1 MNKDKLISTLENE
14 NNDLKQ
20 QLKSIIEHENLRD
33 EIVFQQS
40 RMASMGEMISNIAHQ
55 WRQPLMEM
63 STLIMNLEAQVK
75 VVGSISNDDILQTT
89 EKSTNVIKYMSQT
102 IEDFRNFFATNKS
115 KETFFIAEQ
124 ISTIINMMKSIF
136 VSKNIKINIIIKNN
150 LKVHGFKNEYS
161 QVLMNI
167 LVNSKDAIV
176 SNNIKNGEITI
187 RLYKQDTN
195 AILEI
200 EDNGRGID
208 VTPISKVFEPFFT
221 HQKKD
226 GTGIG
231 LFMSKLIIE
240 NNMNGQLL
248 VSNKSEGACFTIL
261 LSTDNNK

>member
-1 MNKDKLISTLENE
+1 MK
-14 NNDLKQ
+14 
-20 QLKSIIEHENLRD
+20 NLRD

-75 VVGSISNDDILQTT
+75 VVGFISNDDILQTA

-102 IEDFRNFFATNKS
+102 IEDFRNFFATNKF

-124 ISTIINMMKSIF
+124 ISIIINMMKSIF
-136 VSKNIKINIIIKNN
+136 ISENIKINIIIKNN
-150 LKVHGFKNEYS
+150 IKVYGFKNEYS

-187 RLYKQDTN
+187 RLYKQDNN
-195 AILEI
+195 AILE
-200 EDNGRGID
+200 NRR
-208 VTPISKVFEPFFT
+208 
-221 HQKKD
+221 
-226 GTGIG
+226 
-231 LFMSKLIIE
+231 
-240 NNMNGQLL
+240 
-248 VSNKSEGACFTIL
+248 
-261 LSTDNNK
+261 